1 MCIYIYIHIFLLLLL
16 LYLFYCYYIFFGG
29 VLEFGFKEDI
39 FVKPCYEGPQSQRR
53 VPAYSALK
61 KTPIKLFKNVKK
73 FSGIGAIKL
82 L

>member
-1 MCIYIYIHIFLLLLL
+1 MYIYIYTHIFVVVIIIFILLL
-16 LYLFYCYYIFFGG
+16 LYIFGG